1 MGRISSFERL
11 RESER
16 ETRKDLIIAAAT
28 DMFREKNFWDISMRD
43 IAGTA
48 GVSASSLYR
57 YFPSRDDLFIEALL
71 IDIDKIEVLL
81 NERTVRGEGLEAL
94 SIAVVDYF
102 LDNEPTFQMMCHFLM
117 RGDETPGV
125 NEKFG
130 AVQLRFLT
138 MFEEVVKTLSGGEEA
153 VSPLHIRAF
162 FASLAGIV
170 MTFRQLPGYTDKER
184 RDYMHKLALLIMSD
198 GKDMGAKTR

>member
-1 MGRISSFERL
+1 MGRISSFELL

-16 ETRKDLIIAAAT
+16 ETRKDLIITAAT
-28 DMFREKNFWDISMRD
+28 ELFREKNFWDISMRD
-43 IAGTA
+43 IAGMA

-71 IDIDKIEVLL
+71 IDINKIEILL
-81 NERTVRGEGLEAL
+81 NERMVRGEGLEAL
-94 SIAVVDYF
+94 TLAVVDYF

-130 AVQLRFLT
+130 AVQLRFLK
-138 MFEEVVKTLSGGEEA
+138 MFEKVVRTLAGGEEA
-153 VSPLHIRAF
+153 LTQLHIRAF
-162 FASLAGIV
+162 FASLSGIV
-170 MTFRQLPGYTDKER
+170 MTFRHFPGYTDQER
-184 RDYMHKLALLIMSD
+184 RGYIHKLALLIMSD
-198 GKDMGAKTR
+198 GKGIGV

>member
-1 MGRISSFERL
+1 MGRISSFELL

-16 ETRKDLIIAAAT
+16 ETRKDLIITAAT
-28 DMFREKNFWDISMRD
+28 ELFSEKNFWDISMRD

-71 IDIDKIEVLL
+71 IDISKIEILL
-81 NERTVRGEGLEAL
+81 NERMVRGEGLEAL
-94 SIAVVDYF
+94 TIAVVDYF

-130 AVQLRFLT
+130 AVQLRFLR
-138 MFEEVVKTLSGGEEA
+138 MFEKVVKTLSGGEEA
-153 VSPLHIRAF
+153 LTQLHIRAF
-162 FASLAGIV
+162 FASLSGIV
-170 MTFRQLPGYTDKER
+170 MTFRHFPGYTDQER
-184 RDYMHKLALLIMSD
+184 RAYIHKLALLIMSD
-198 GKDMGAKTR
+198 GKGLGI

>member
-1 MGRISSFERL
+1 MGKISSFERL

-16 ETRKDLIIAAAT
+16 ETRKDLIITAAT

-71 IDIDKIEVLL
+71 IDIDKIEILL
-81 NERTVRGEGLEAL
+81 NERMVRGEGLEAL

-130 AVQLRFLT
+130 AVQLRFLN
-138 MFEEVVKTLSGGEEA
+138 MFEKVVKTISGEEGT
-153 VSPLHIRAF
+153 VTPLQIRAF

-170 MTFRQLPGYTDKER
+170 MTFRQFPGYTDEER
-184 RDYMHKLALLIMSD
+184 RVYMHKLALLIMSD
-198 GKDMGAKTR
+198 GKGIGAS